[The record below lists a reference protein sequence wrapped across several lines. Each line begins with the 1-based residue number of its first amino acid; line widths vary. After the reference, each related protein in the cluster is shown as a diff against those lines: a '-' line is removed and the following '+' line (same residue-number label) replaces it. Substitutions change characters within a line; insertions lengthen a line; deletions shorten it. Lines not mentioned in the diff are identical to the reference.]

1 MLVLADQRAAVDV
14 EYLFTIYQ
22 NPQCGRMLPSQ
33 NFRAKEGEVQ
43 IDYWIDVVKN
53 VEKVQKG
60 DLEEPTRLLKPLQC
74 DE

>member
-1 MLVLADQRAAVDV
+1 MLVLADQSGCRRCGVS
-14 EYLFTIYQ
+14 FTIYQ

-43 IDYWIDVVKN
+43 IDYWIDVIKN

-60 DLEEPTRLLKPLQC
+60 DLEEPTQAAKAATM
-74 DE
+74 